1 MRIIT
6 LHRIIITLYYCLSI
20 VHPINPFL
28 FLSFC
33 MRPSLYIQSSLCMCV
48 QISAHSSSLH
58 LTLRALKAGPPMHS
72 CWRGCVQAEC
82 SRETTTTHIK
92 GVPVVEHDYQP
103 LSFESTSPPFASASF
118 TDMRREETMICSIQA
133 DHRLILYSSPP
144 FVCLHF
150 LAISCYLFNFGLFP

>member
-1 MRIIT
+1 MCMYKVRT
-6 LHRIIITLYYCLSI
+6 VVRLCLSS
-20 VHPINPFL
+20 VHPMKPFL

-58 LTLRALKAGPPMHS
+58 LTLRTFKAGPPMHS

-82 SRETTTTHIK
+82 SRETTTHIK

-118 TDMRREETMICSIQA
+118 IGMRREETIICSIQA

-150 LAISCYLFNFGLFP
+150 LAISFYLFNFGLFP